1 MLRVTTVKKVTYMK
15 KTYYLIILVF
25 IAALALAACGGS
37 DATIPEQPLPPPEIQ
52 FVPEDNSDS
61 IEPPPPIRDEDNTP
75 EETIADEPET
85 PPVFFFK
92 IGDTI
97 VDLNENIKYIIAGA
111 GEPIGVLE
119 LPSCAFD
126 GMDRVFRY
134 PGADLYTYPI
144 GDDDFVYNIAFFDST
159 VRTAEGGIRLG
170 LSLQDVLDAYGD
182 DYELESGMYTF
193 TRGLTVLE
201 FLVDD
206 DTVIGITYRFLVDI

>member
-1 MLRVTTVKKVTYMK
+1 MK
-15 KTYYLIILVF
+15 KAYCLFILIIF
-25 IAALALAACGGS
+25 AALALTACAES
-37 DATIPEQPLPPPEIQ
+37 DATVPVPPLPPPEIQ
-52 FVPEDNSDS
+52 FVPEDKSDS
-61 IEPPPPIRDEDNTP
+61 NEPPSPTSNENSAPDEVIT
-75 EETIADEPET
+75 DEPQA

-97 VDLNENIKYIIAGA
+97 VDLNENITYVIAGA

-134 PGADLYTYPI
+134 PGADLYTYPV
-144 GDDDFVYNIAFFDST
+144 GGDDFVYNIAFFDST
-159 VRTAEGGIRLG
+159 ARTAEGGIRLG

-182 DYELESGMYTF
+182 DYELDSGMYTF

-201 FLVDD
+201 FLIDD
-206 DTVIGITYRFLVDI
+206 DTVIGITYRFLLDV